1 MKENLA
7 KLINLKSIVTLVL
20 TLVLCYMAV
29 AGKIDPDKFY
39 TLVLM
44 VLTFYFGVVKEKR
57 DRE

>member
-1 MKENLA
+1 MKDNLA
-7 KLINLKSIVTLVL
+7 KLINLKSIVTLTL

-29 AGKIDPDKFY
+29 ADKIEADKFY

-57 DRE
+57 DSQ

>member
-7 KLINLKSIVTLVL
+7 KLINLKSIVTLTL
-20 TLVLCYMAV
+20 TMVLCFMAV
-29 AGKIDPDKFY
+29 TDRIEADKFY

-57 DRE
+57 DNQ